1 MINYEKWTYISSNVL
16 GFSFRWKRQFIYV
29 KSLNPKYN
37 AYYVEN
43 IVKTKWL
50 DKLNKMEHDILQK
63 GV

>member
-1 MINYEKWTYISSNVL
+1 MINYEKEL
-16 GFSFRWKRQFIYV
+16 GRPFSV